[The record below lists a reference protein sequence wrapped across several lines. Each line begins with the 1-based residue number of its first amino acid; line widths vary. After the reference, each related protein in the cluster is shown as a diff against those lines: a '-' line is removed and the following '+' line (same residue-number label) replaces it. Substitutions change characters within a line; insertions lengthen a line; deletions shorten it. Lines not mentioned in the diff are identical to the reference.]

1 MWFRRTFR
9 RLSFRSNKPKFREII
24 WQDDGEFRP
33 ATRGKS
39 KQFTGFE
46 DSSPLTVTKSAVLYR
61 MKSDLSYSS
70 QAPLNTKEGQFFKY
84 EKPGQGRTRYF
95 TSFSKM

>member
-1 MWFRRTFR
+1 MWFRRTLR
-9 RLSFRSNKPKFREII
+9 RLSFRSSKPKFREIN

-33 ATRGKS
+33 VTRGKT

-46 DSSPLTVTKSAVLYR
+46 DSSPMTITKSAALYR

-70 QAPLNTKEGQFFKY
+70 QAPLNTKEGQYFKY
-84 EKPGQGRTRYF
+84 EKPRQGRTRYF
-95 TSFSKM
+95 ASLCKM

>member
-1 MWFRRTFR
+1 MWFRRTLR
-9 RLSFRSNKPKFREII
+9 RLSFRSSKPKFREID
-24 WQDDGEFRP
+24 WQDDGEWRP
-33 ATRGKS
+33 VTRGKT

-46 DSSPLTVTKSAVLYR
+46 DTSPLTITKSAVLYR

-70 QAPLNTKEGQFFKY
+70 QAPLNTREGQFFKY
-84 EKPGQGRTRYF
+84 EKRMQGRARYF